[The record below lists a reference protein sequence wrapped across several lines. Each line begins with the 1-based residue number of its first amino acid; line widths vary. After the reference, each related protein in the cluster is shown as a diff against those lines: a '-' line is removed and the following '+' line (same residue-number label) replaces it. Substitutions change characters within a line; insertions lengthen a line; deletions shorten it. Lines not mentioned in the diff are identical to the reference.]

1 MIMDL
6 NNLEK
11 KIEKYSFFNIFIFID
26 HILGICDG
34 ARIRGIWLAYEADAL
49 AAADDDGK

>member
-1 MIMDL
+1 MDL

-11 KIEKYSFFNIFIFID
+11 KNRKIFIFID